1 MEKID
6 LATLGGAAVAMMTM
20 TISAA
25 QAATA
30 TRAPFGTLA
39 DGSPIETV
47 TLANDHG
54 MAVTIMTLGA
64 SVQALKVPDR
74 AGHSEDVVLGY
85 DTAAEYLADPQYFG
99 ATVGRFANR
108 IAKGRFSLDGKD
120 YQLETND
127 GPNTLHGGTRGF
139 DKRVWAIASVAPGPT
154 ASVTMTYH
162 SADGEGGYPGAMDV
176 TVTYSVGAQNTLRI
190 EYSATTDKPTIVN
203 LSNHSYWNLSGATA
217 DRGVMDDLLT
227 IDASHYTPIDATLIP
242 TGEIA
247 PVEGTPLDFRTPTPI
262 GTRVRDGSSAQLR
275 YARGYDH
282 NFVIDGTPGTLR
294 RMARLKDTHSGRVL
308 EIWSKAPGLQFYSGN
323 FLDATMLGKG
333 KHLYRE
339 GDAVVFEPQLF
350 PDAPNHPNFPSA
362 RLDPGKTYSNMI
374 EFKFSVTDKK

>member
-1 MEKID
+1 
-6 LATLGGAAVAMMTM
+6 MMTM
-20 TISAA
+20 TISTA

-39 DGSPIETV
+39 DGTPIETV

-64 SVQALKVPDR
+64 SVRALKVPDR
-74 AGHSEDVVLGY
+74 GGHSEDVVLGY

-108 IAKGRFSLDGKD
+108 IAKGRFSLDGED

-139 DKRVWAIASVAPGPT
+139 DKRVWAIASVTPGPT

-176 TVTYSVGAQNTLRI
+176 TATYSLGAQNTLRVD
-190 EYSATTDKPTIVN
+190 YSATTNKPTIVN

-247 PVEGTPLDFRTPTPI
+247 PVEGTPLDFRNPTPI
-262 GTRVRDGSSAQLR
+262 GTRVRDGGSAQLR

-282 NFVIDGTPGTLR
+282 NFVIDGKPGTLR
-294 RMARLKDTHSGRVL
+294 RMARLEDTHSGRVL

-350 PDAPNHPNFPSA
+350 PDAPNHANFPSA
-362 RLDPGKTYSNMI
+362 RLDPGKTYNNMI